1 VLHSRDYMAADSEI
15 LGWSAPPGS
24 RAHEDLGLAFPFS
37 RHSYSEK
44 ERD

>member
-1 VLHSRDYMAADSEI
+1 MTVDSEI

-24 RAHEDLGLAFPFS
+24 RAHKDLGLAFPFS
-37 RHSYSEK
+37 RHSCSEK